1 MRRHGIFFR
10 RRICATT
17 ATGATY
23 VVVILFF
30 FLVTS
35 TSVVDGFASFLVET
49 KMGCMTDLSI
59 EEIIMNNE
67 VKSPEES
74 DFPKMHLVVLDA
86 NENHMETPYHYDPS
100 SSLSSSSGS
109 ITIHIAFVNPYSITE
124 FREDLQ
130 FVMEVEGPAEFID
143 GGAIGCEGNIRISGY
158 NNDAVV
164 LKVND
169 PTAKL
174 KVWGGWATGHS
185 SVRLIPDLILE
196 PGVVIISSTT
206 TTNDEEKIKRKKE
219 EVVVEKEEN
228 PEIINPTKEEE
239 IIREGDN
246 NIRAEEDQP
255 ELEQL
260 VDRPEKEK
268 HKQKKKNVLDK
279 FLNTMPKGLEDIM
292 DKKGVNGD
300 GSKDFKQEIILNNKD
315 RVASLSGDT
324 NRNIKQKIKD
334 KHAGLTQLDNRKE
347 REKVRHNNNNKNK
360 NKKNMPKDADGKD
373 DDIGGGDD
381 DDDEITIRT
390 ANNQKDR
397 NILPVNSKVKN
408 HNFKNE
414 VDISRHMVACGFF
427 AFSIGLIVMVFG
439 KRRGDKGRR
448 DL

>member
-1 MRRHGIFFR
+1 MRRHGIFFH
-10 RRICATT
+10 RICATT
-17 ATGATY
+17 ATGATCV

-59 EEIIMNNE
+59 EEVIMNNE

-100 SSLSSSSGS
+100 SSLSSSGS
-109 ITIHIAFVNPYSITE
+109 ITITIAFVNPYSIQE

-143 GGAIGCEGNIRISGY
+143 GGAIGCEGNSRISGY

-196 PGVVIISSTT
+196 PGVIISSTT
-206 TTNDEEKIKRKKE
+206 TTNGEEKIKMKKE
-219 EVVVEKEEN
+219 EVVEKEEN
-228 PEIINPTKEEE
+228 PEIINPKKEEE
-239 IIREGDN
+239 IIREGDT
-246 NIRAEEDQP
+246 IHADEDQP

-292 DKKGVNGD
+292 DKKGVVNGD
-300 GSKDFKQEIILNNKD
+300 GKDFKQEIILNNKD
-315 RVASLSGDT
+315 RVASLSGD

-347 REKVRHNNNNKNK
+347 REKVRHNNNNNNNK
-360 NKKNMPKDADGKD
+360 NNMPKDADGKD

-381 DDDEITIRT
+381 DEITIRT
-390 ANNQKDR
+390 ANNKKDR

-414 VDISRHMVACGFF
+414 FDISRHMVACGFF